1 MILKSRQETMSEHG
15 YASACGRIEAALDRL
30 LDKQLSDP
38 DNMRLA
44 KLLRKQR
51 ERLFT
56 FLYVK
61 AVQPTNN
68 QAEREI
74 RPAVIIRTFGQWLQ
88 SRQTR
93 CTHPF
98 CGHQRSANLSKARP

>member
-1 MILKSRQETMSEHG
+1 
-15 YASACGRIEAALDRL
+15 
-30 LDKQLSDP
+30 
-38 DNMRLA
+38 MRLA

-74 RPAVIIRTFGQWLQ
+74 RPAVIIRKTNGCNRAKP
-88 SRQTR
+88 SAR
-93 CTHPF
+93 THSVVTSVLRTCQKQGRDFIAFIADLLRHPDAMAPPIF
-98 CGHQRSANLSKARP
+98 KSPTPASASP